1 MSMRLNPPL
10 GWPPVPSG
18 WEPPAGWQP
27 DAFWPDPP
35 PGWQLWV
42 EYTDARARQIR
53 AATWTIAGGGAT
65 FLGSLLPFLTSSQP
79 DLYTINSSPKESAA
93 VFGIIL
99 AVLGVIIMRATSRR
113 TILITGIL
121 AIIIATL
128 ILLTLAR
135 HHCRWVCGYRRDKSN
150 RNYDPCQLLSQRR
163 GCPLDPGLHRGR
175 NRRHHVRPAS
185 LAQWRGTHHQ
195 RAIPGTRHRAYP
207 GKLHRHR
214 L

>member
-1 MSMRLNPPL
+1 MRLNPPP

-27 DAFWPDPP
+27 DPSWPDPP

-42 EYTDARARQIR
+42 EDTDARARQIR

-128 ILLTLAR
+128 ILLTLAGIIAAGFVGTDVTSPIGITI
-135 HHCRWVCGYRRDKSN
+135 HVSYSPNVGVV
-150 RNYDPCQLLSQRR
+150 LSTLGCIAAGIGAIMSVQRR
-163 GCPLDPGLHRGR
+163 
-175 NRRHHVRPAS
+175 
-185 LAQWRGTHHQ
+185 
-195 RAIPGTRHRAYP
+195 
-207 GKLHRHR
+207 
-214 L
+214 